1 MEKHNAESKSGSF
14 LIKRVKIISPD
25 SVHHNRTKDI
35 LIADGKIS
43 EIGDLS
49 TKDIAVIEGRNLIAT
64 PGLFDLRCRHG
75 EPGLELKEDMD
86 SLIQVAAAGGFTGL
100 ATLPDSKP
108 CIQTRSQIEFLK
120 RKTARQVVEVFP
132 LGATTVDLEGDTLTE
147 IFDMHLGGAIG
158 FSNGD
163 HPYNPGALQR
173 ALLYTKNVGNLVFT
187 HAEDKSLSY
196 GGFVNESEQT
206 AALGLKYFAAHA
218 EYTVVAREIEIARYT
233 NNRLHFSHISTK
245 QSVDLIEKAKAEGL
259 PVSCDASILHLIY
272 TDASLS
278 EFDANLKIMPPLRS
292 ESDRLAL
299 IEGINK
305 GTIDC
310 IISDHNPH
318 NAEEKLVE
326 FNYSPFGAISLQIL
340 FSLYNIHLSK
350 SISWDRFVMAT
361 SIVPRRLL
369 KLPESQIVEGN
380 LANLSVFDLD
390 LEWEFNKHTNLSLS
404 SNSHLLGETLKGKCV
419 FTAKGNTYNIPN

>member
-340 FSLYNIHLSK
+340 FSLYNMHLSK
-350 SISWDRFVMAT
+350 SIKWDRFVMAT

-369 KLPESQIVEGN
+369 KLPEPQIVEGN

-390 LEWEFNKHTNLSLS
+390 LEWEFNTHTNLSLS